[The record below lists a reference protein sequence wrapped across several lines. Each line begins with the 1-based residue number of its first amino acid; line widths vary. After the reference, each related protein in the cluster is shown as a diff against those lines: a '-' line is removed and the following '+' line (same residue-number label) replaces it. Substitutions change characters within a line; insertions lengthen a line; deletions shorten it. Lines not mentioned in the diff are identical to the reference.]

1 MIGYNIQADRYRAGK
16 SLSDQQ
22 AVGLAE
28 MQGTV
33 PCRAYSSVAP
43 NINNDAAGATQHIGI
58 HYQLRG
64 NAAGDGHAT
73 AQGVHNE

>member
-1 MIGYNIQADRYRAGK
+1 MIGYNIQADRYRAGE

-33 PCRAYSSVAP
+33 PGRAYSSVAP
-43 NINNDAAGATQHIGI
+43 NINNDAAGATQYIGI
-58 HYQLRG
+58 HYRLRG